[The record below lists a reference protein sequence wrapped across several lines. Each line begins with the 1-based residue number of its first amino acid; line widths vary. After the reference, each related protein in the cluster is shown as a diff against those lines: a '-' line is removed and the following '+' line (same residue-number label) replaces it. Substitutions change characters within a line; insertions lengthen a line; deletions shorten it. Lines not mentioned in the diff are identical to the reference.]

1 MRYLFTYLTACFSIV
16 FPALTVA
23 DNWQVD
29 YPQSKLEFIA
39 IQEGSPIRG
48 TFKHYRAD
56 INFDPQ
62 RLSESRFQVWVETN
76 SVDTGADERDQI
88 LRSAEFFDSTRW
100 PQAEFKTTSI
110 SHLQGARYQ
119 APALLSIR
127 NIEKSLLFP
136 FSLEIIE
143 EPHQSRLLGHGQ
155 LSIDRFDFDMAQG
168 DWVDTQLLG
177 KAITIEV
184 TIQATRASKVEA
196 TQ

>member
-1 MRYLFTYLTACFSIV
+1 MRYLSTFLTIFFSVI

-39 IQEGSPIRG
+39 IQEGSPMRG
-48 TFKHYRAD
+48 SFKHYRAD

-62 RLSESRFQVWVETN
+62 RLSKSRFQVWVETS

-110 SHLQGARYQ
+110 SHLQGTRYQ
-119 APALLSIR
+119 ALALLSIR
-127 NIEKSLLFP
+127 NIEKPLLFP
-136 FSLEIIE
+136 FSLEIIK
-143 EPHQSRLLGHGQ
+143 EPHQSRLMGNGQ
-155 LSIDRFDFDMAQG
+155 ISINRFDFDMAQG
-168 DWVDTQLLG
+168 DWADTSLLG
-177 KAITIEV
+177 KTITIEV
-184 TIQATRASKVEA
+184 TIQDTRASTVEA